1 MRIIRDDIPGFTP
14 PGEALGH
21 WRRRSVIAVE
31 LLMSFALIA
40 AIGIAAFAVSMEFA
54 EAVALRSVHASAPG
68 VALWALLLLLL
79 GTGGLTA
86 FATLAPVIRSKP
98 ARVRRR

>member
-1 MRIIRDDIPGFTP
+1 MRIIRDDIPGFSL
-14 PGEALGH
+14 PGEALSH
-21 WRRRSVIAVE
+21 WRRRSAIAVE
-31 LLMSFALIA
+31 LLMSFALIG

-54 EAVALRSVHASAPG
+54 EAGALRSVHASAPG
-68 VALWALLLLLL
+68 VALWMLLLLL

>member
-14 PGEALGH
+14 PGEALSH

-31 LLMSFALIA
+31 LLMSFALIG

-54 EAVALRSVHASAPG
+54 EAGALRSVHASAPG
-68 VALWALLLLLL
+68 VSLWMLLLLL

-98 ARVRRR
+98 VRVRRR